1 MICGYTVIDATGAVT
16 DDRLVRTRTAMI
28 VAFPGVQALD
38 VTGPYEVL
46 AGANSCLRREAY
58 DVTVVASSPG
68 TLRSES
74 GLELVAR
81 GLPDLTAQP
90 PDLVIVAGGSGVHDA
105 TDDEILLSWL
115 RDAGSRAERLATV
128 CSGTFLAA
136 SAGLL
141 DRRRVTTHWARAD
154 RLAREHP
161 EVRVDADPVY
171 LRDGNVWSSAGVTAG
186 IDLCLALVS
195 EDHGPDV
202 AQTVAR
208 WLVMF
213 LHRPGW
219 QSQFRAPV
227 WVERAG
233 DDAIRSVQEL
243 VDADPSGD
251 HRIAVLARHAALS
264 ERHFQRRFTHET
276 GVTAAHYVATVRL
289 EAARRALER
298 SDDTVAAIARS
309 IGFRSA
315 ESMRRT
321 FVEHLGTSPSEYRHR
336 FTHTQKVPR

>member
-1 MICGYTVIDATGAVT
+1 MIYGVSVIDATSPIT
-16 DDRLVRTRTAMI
+16 DDRRVRTRTAAI
-28 VAFPGVQALD
+28 IAFPGVQALD

-46 AGANSCLRREAY
+46 AGANSCLRRKAY
-58 DVTVVASSPG
+58 DVTIVASSPG
-68 TLRSES
+68 AVRTES
-74 GLELVAR
+74 GLGLVAHR
-81 GLPDLTAQP
+81 LPDLTAQR
-90 PDLVIVAGGSGVHDA
+90 PDLVVVAGGSGVHDA
-105 TDDEILLSWL
+105 TDDEVLLTWL
-115 RDAGSRAERLATV
+115 RDAGSRAERLVTV

-141 DRRRVTTHWARAD
+141 DRRRVTTHWARAE

-161 EVRVDADPVY
+161 SIRVDADPVY
-171 LRDGNVWSSAGVTAG
+171 MRDGNVWSSAGVTAG

-233 DDAIRSVQEL
+233 DDAIRSVQER
-243 VDADPSGD
+243 VDADPGGD

-264 ERHFQRRFTHET
+264 ERHFQRRFSHET
-276 GVTAAHYVATVRL
+276 GVTAAHYVATVRI

-309 IGFRSA
+309 IGFGTP

-321 FVEHLGTSPSEYRHR
+321 FVEHLGTSPNDYRQR
-336 FTHTQKVPR
+336 FTHTRKDS